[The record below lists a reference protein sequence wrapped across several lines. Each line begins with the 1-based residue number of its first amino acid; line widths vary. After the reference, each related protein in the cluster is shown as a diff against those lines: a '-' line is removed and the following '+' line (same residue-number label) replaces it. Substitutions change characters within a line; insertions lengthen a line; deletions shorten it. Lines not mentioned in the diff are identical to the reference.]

1 MTIPSGSTLL
11 TFAFLYSFPSTVL
24 TSARDTDARQTVKM
38 RIFESLG
45 IMWRLLSVN
54 VNQAAR
60 RVERLAPT
68 VTALDRSDSSCPFR
82 RFSGARAPV
91 VDDPLQRFVC
101 FVLSLG
107 D

>member
-24 TSARDTDARQTVKM
+24 KSSARDTDARQTVKM

-68 VTALDRSDSSCPFR
+68 VTEIDRNDSSFLIRHITVPHTTDV
-82 RFSGARAPV
+82 A
-91 VDDPLQRFVC
+91 DQLQ
-101 FVLSLG
+101 ST
-107 D
+107 